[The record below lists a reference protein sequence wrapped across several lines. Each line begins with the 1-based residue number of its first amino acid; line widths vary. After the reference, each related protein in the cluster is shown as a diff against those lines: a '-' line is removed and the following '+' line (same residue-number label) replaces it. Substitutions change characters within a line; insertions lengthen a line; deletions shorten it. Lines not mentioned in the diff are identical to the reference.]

1 MRTLLALLIIIIAV
15 PPAMARV
22 FPCTAGDA
30 ECIKT
35 AIAHSNLQPARE
47 DVIELDASTFVFDR
61 QDNGDDINGF
71 TATAVILGNLTIRGQ
86 GVSQTTL
93 VRSDALDTPLFR
105 LLHIGPS
112 GRVTIE
118 GLTIRGGAVSPVF
131 FNRGGGVFNQGDLLF
146 QDAEM
151 TENEAWIGGGIHN
164 GLTGTLRLVR
174 SAITDNT
181 ADFVGGAVTSLG
193 PTFID
198 QCLIADNLAESGGGL
213 SFDPA
218 AGRIVI
224 RNSIIA
230 GNIAFRIAGGGAEGV
245 GELDVVNTVFLDNGA
260 GVRGGALNLAGGQ
273 VTLRAV
279 ALVGNAANNFGGGLF
294 VEAGTV
300 EVRRSTIAHNRV
312 LVGGAG
318 GGIRNVAGTVT
329 LRNSVLAENEAP
341 IGPDCFGTIQVEG
354 RTLVGDPTDCEV
366 QEAPLAVAEGRGPSR
381 PGSED

>member
-1 MRTLLALLIIIIAV
+1 MRMLLPLLV
-15 PPAMARV
+15 VGFFLSPAQARV

-35 AIAHSNLQPARE
+35 AIARSNLQPARE

-61 QDNGDDINGF
+61 QDNGDDLNGF
-71 TATAVILGNLTIRGQ
+71 TATPVIVGNLTIRGQ

-93 VRSDALDTPLFR
+93 ARSDALDTPLFR

-112 GRVTIE
+112 GRVTLE
-118 GLTIRGGAVSPVF
+118 GLTLRGGAVSPVF
-131 FNRGGGVFNQGDLLF
+131 FNRGGGVFNQGDLLL
-146 QDAEM
+146 QDAEL

-164 GLTGTLRLVR
+164 GLTGTLRLVQC
-174 SAITDNT
+174 AITDNT

-193 PTFID
+193 PTFIEG
-198 QCLIADNLAESGGGL
+198 CLIADNLAESGGGL

-218 AGRIVI
+218 AGRILI

-230 GNIAFRIAGGGAEGV
+230 GNIAFRNAGGGAEGV

-273 VTLRAV
+273 LTLRAV
-279 ALVGNAANNFGGGLF
+279 AVVGNAANNFGGGIF

-300 EVRRSTIAHNRV
+300 EVRRSTITHNRV
-312 LVGGAG
+312 VVGGVG

-329 LRNSVLAENEAP
+329 LRNSVLADNEAP
-341 IGPDCFGTIQVEG
+341 LGPDCFGTIQVAG
-354 RTLVGDPTDCEV
+354 RTLVGDPSGCEV
-366 QEAPLAVAEGRGPSR
+366 QEAPLAVAEGRDPSR
-381 PGSED
+381 PDSLD